1 MSAGVL
7 QVEPGPGHRKCLH
20 VPSEFRAYILASGV
34 VPVNLF
40 VLPLSRDPQNS
51 PLRLWRDI

>member
-1 MSAGVL
+1 ML